1 MQHAFI
7 FSSHLGWELSSFH
20 LITTMMFC
28 TMIKGSKDTLR
39 SGGSLMYVNAVDAI
53 SQGLS

>member
-7 FSSHLGWELSSFH
+7 FSLYLGWELSSFH

-28 TMIKGSKDTLR
+28 TMIKGSKDTLS
-39 SGGSLMYVNAVDAI
+39 SGGSLMYVNAVDTI
-53 SQGLS
+53 S